1 MDADSLR
8 NALRK
13 RKEGR
18 GLKNSEITALRQ
30 FDRAEIFSSK
40 PRKEPARISE
50 ADTRTTLTAGKDTLW
65 QESQE
70 SSSSEGGY
78 TEGAAVEVV
87 QGSDSKLVKVVTHS
101 TSTTPTAFP
110 VILKTIASGVT
121 GQLDG
126 AGISVT
132 SSGFDFYVTPSTAI
146 VGAYTATRSIV
157 FDLSGSE
164 PAIAVT
170 RSANSLS
177 IREIDVCDAGVAKKM
192 LVLAS
197 APY

>member
-13 RKEGR
+13 REEGR

-50 ADTRTTLTAGKDTLW
+50 SDTRTTLTAGKDTLW

-70 SSSSEGGY
+70 SSSPGGGGY
-78 TEGAAVEVV
+78 TEGAAVDVV

-110 VILKTIASGVT
+110 TILKVVNGTT
-121 GQLDG
+121 
-126 AGISVT
+126 SVT
-132 SSGFDFYVTPSTAI
+132 MDSSGITMTDSAGDGKSFTVTFAALLAGKAVSLRVDSYCDVT
-146 VGAYTATRSIV
+146 TTKSQMHLAT
-157 FDLSGSE
+157 
-164 PAIAVT
+164 
-170 RSANSLS
+170 
-177 IREIDVCDAGVAKKM
+177 
-192 LVLAS
+192 
-197 APY
+197 APYV

>member
-13 RKEGR
+13 REEGR

-50 ADTRTTLTAGKDTLW
+50 SDTRTTLTAGKDTLW

-70 SSSSEGGY
+70 SSSPGGGGY
-78 TEGAAVEVV
+78 TEGAAVDVV

-101 TSTTPTAFP
+101 TSTTPSAFP
-110 VILKTIASGVT
+110 VMLKTIASGVT
-121 GQLDG
+121 CLLDG
-126 AGISVT
+126 GGIAVENASM
-132 SSGFDFYVTPSTAI
+132 DFYVNPAGQTAGI
-146 VGAYTATRSIV
+146 YTATQSIEM
-157 FDLSGSE
+157 DLSGIGNFRIVRTDQTLSVRE
-164 PAIAVT
+164 FYGC
-170 RSANSLS
+170 NS
-177 IREIDVCDAGVAKKM
+177 GVPGNY
-192 LVLAS
+192 LVVAS
-197 APY
+197 AFY